1 MNNSIFIIA
10 IAISSVYLIFRFI
23 EMRMIIK
30 QNKPLKELF
39 RDTLLVY
46 LSVLLG
52 SFILDQ
58 ISPLKDTLTNSP
70 EVFTN
75 DPSF

>member
-58 ISPLKDTLTNSP
+58 ISPLKDTLTN
-70 EVFTN
+70 
-75 DPSF
+75 

>member
-10 IAISSVYLIFRFI
+10 IAIASVYLIFRFI

-30 QNKPLKELF
+30 ENKPLKVLF

-58 ISPLKDTLTNSP
+58 ISPLKDSLNSSP

-75 DPSF
+75 DPTF